1 MAAQWYQN
9 HLGGAT
15 RVLLITNER
24 ENRRKAIEEG
34 ICAETIMLDVYL
46 FLAFLKASWC
56 LPYGVLIM
64 IMLSLLLSSFLC
76 HMLS

>member
-15 RVLLITNER
+15 RILLITNDR

-34 ICAETIMLDVYL
+34 ICAETSMLEVHL
-46 FLAFLKASWC
+46 FLA
-56 LPYGVLIM
+56 
-64 IMLSLLLSSFLC
+64 LLQASFLVSTIRRAC
-76 HMLS
+76 NDCMCVCVCVLMPYT